1 VDLAR
6 KAYIPEQI
14 PSYMCSFSGLKW
26 SNEGPFIYYYGEG
39 EIRFIGYSLDEG
51 DLEKSLQR
59 AIDRHRPVRVLV
71 ASPRK
76 IEGYDVI
83 ESDEYYFLDAE
94 SLKINKKIR
103 NLIKRAEK
111 DVKVRETELEDEHL
125 HFIRDFVRR
134 KGLKE
139 HEIMLRKLPEY
150 VRAAKPLILEAR
162 QEGRLIAVTIADIK
176 SSDAFSFYLFNFTS
190 ERKVPGASDLLLKNL
205 IDRSIEMGKKVNMG
219 LGINEGIRKFK
230 LKWGAK
236 VLAPFYL
243 MERYCQE
250 ISLF

>member
-1 VDLAR
+1 
-6 KAYIPEQI
+6 
-14 PSYMCSFSGLKW
+14 
-26 SNEGPFIYYYGEG
+26 
-39 EIRFIGYSLDEG
+39 
-51 DLEKSLQR
+51 
-59 AIDRHRPVRVLV
+59 
-71 ASPRK
+71 
-76 IEGYDVI
+76 
-83 ESDEYYFLDAE
+83 
-94 SLKINKKIR
+94 
-103 NLIKRAEK
+103 
-111 DVKVRETELEDEHL
+111 
-125 HFIRDFVRR
+125 
-134 KGLKE
+134 
-139 HEIMLRKLPEY
+139 MLRKLPEY

-176 SSDAFSFYLFNFTS
+176 SSDIFSFYLFNFTS

-243 MERYCQE
+243 MERYYQE